1 MHAEISALK
10 HIPKSKHREEYNL
23 LVLRV
28 TRCGYLTSAKPCY
41 HCIKQLMEASN
52 IKIKNVFYSDPPG
65 IIQCISFN
73 SLVDEVISGTYSYI
87 SSGYRL
93 RMKIT
98 NKHVNIN
105 K

>member
-10 HIPKSKHREEYNL
+10 HIPKSKHRKEYNL
-23 LVLRV
+23 LVLRI
-28 TRCGYLTSAKPCY
+28 TRSGILTSAKPCY
-41 HCIKQLMEASN
+41 HCIKQLMRATN

-73 SLVDEVISGTYSYI
+73 NLANEVINGTYTYI

-93 RMKIT
+93 RMGLSENYDK
-98 NKHVNIN
+98 K
-105 K
+105 